1 VQQRR
6 ASTPDR
12 IIVGKMMRL
21 KSLSL
26 AIAGL
31 FLANLAGAQEPDRLT
46 SWVEQQ
52 EKFNKRIEASNR
64 RATRSVCEDLCK
76 EPRRSAYVEPEDLLE
91 QEATSATT
99 YERART
105 PYEMQLDSEGLQDA
119 IE

>member
-1 VQQRR
+1 
-6 ASTPDR
+6 
-12 IIVGKMMRL
+12 MMRL

-26 AIAGL
+26 AIAG
-31 FLANLAGAQEPDRLT
+31 FFVANLAGAHEPDRLT

-76 EPRRSAYVEPEDLLE
+76 EPRRSAYVEPEDLLAP
-91 QEATSATT
+91 EAISATT